1 MFGYNYSKSYKYC
14 LGIHVIIIQL
24 MIKEHDSMTDSGN
37 EKKENQ
43 VDKEAQT
50 ISNKFLIM
58 HLSNVTKCSHNI
70 FN

>member
-1 MFGYNYSKSYKYC
+1 
-14 LGIHVIIIQL
+14 
-24 MIKEHDSMTDSGN
+24 MTDSGN